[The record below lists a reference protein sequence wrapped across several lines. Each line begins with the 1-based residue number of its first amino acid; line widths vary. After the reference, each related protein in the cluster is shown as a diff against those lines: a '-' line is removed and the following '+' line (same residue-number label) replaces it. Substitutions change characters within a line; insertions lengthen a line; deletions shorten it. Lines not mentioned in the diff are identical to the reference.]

1 MPRWG
6 TCDEYPQPMFLC
18 RNKKNTNNIYYWFR
32 GKKEKKKKKKEPHLE
47 LLTLLFFFFFFLHH
61 QNIPCWCSVVWIL
74 MSTNKI
80 VSAQKWTK
88 SYLPNHPLS
97 ALTILRLMIELAG
110 GNIWAISGDCSFRCV
125 HPRKTL
131 ISLCMHTVWSA
142 SFLVSLWADV
152 QTNMSLLSGF
162 ISHIF
167 THW

>member
-1 MPRWG
+1 
-6 TCDEYPQPMFLC
+6 MFLC

-32 GKKEKKKKKKEPHLE
+32 GEKKKKKKKRASSGAIDI
-47 LLTLLFFFFFFLHH
+47 TVFFFVFFLHH

-125 HPRKTL
+125 HSRKTDQPVHAYNL
-131 ISLCMHTVWSA
+131 ISIFS
-142 SFLVSLWADV
+142 SFSLGRLQMCRLIWV
-152 QTNMSLLSGF
+152 FSLGS
-162 ISHIF
+162 
-167 THW
+167 